1 MDCSVTGII
10 TVLKWLSPMKK
21 LLKGRTMP
29 AYIRDKPSI
38 LVHRGIN
45 PLKKSG
51 SPVTRISTTDN
62 I

>member
-1 MDCSVTGII
+1 
-10 TVLKWLSPMKK
+10 MKK

-51 SPVTRISTTDN
+51 RPVTRISTIDKIRTKTFKRELSR